1 LVYVT
6 RKAILALLAHL
17 IDKDFKLHDI
27 LIFAQ
32 PFLEVAHSATEI
44 EKAIKK
50 GLASFGI
57 GEYDTFVTPIV
68 DTVSLHI

>member
-1 LVYVT
+1 M
-6 RKAILALLAHL
+6 ALIAHL
-17 IDKDFKLHDI
+17 IDKDFKLHEI

-32 PFLEVAHSATEI
+32 PFSEVAHNAAEI

-57 GEYDTFVTPIV
+57 GKYDTSVTSIV

>member
-1 LVYVT
+1 M
-6 RKAILALLAHL
+6 ALLAHL
-17 IDKDFKLHDI
+17 IDKDFKLHEI

-32 PFLEVAHSATEI
+32 PFPEVAHNAAEI
-44 EKAIKK
+44 ERTIKK

-57 GEYDTFVTPIV
+57 GKYDTSVTPIV